1 MRSRFAT
8 FGGDD
13 EPEEGG
19 VHAVSASGGRSARGH
34 AASNGVPGPE
44 ALLLDITELVR
55 SVGMHYVHTFALPSG
70 YEPDIAAA
78 EPIAGKLTLTNTG
91 AALILRGKATTHLSI
106 QCGRCLEPRLEPVEA
121 ELEESFDL
129 IAGAPGRHADEV
141 VAVDEENP
149 EAPVIESN
157 ILNLGELLRQNLIV
171 AAPLGSTCPDD
182 CPNLVKV
189 AKWSTGEV
197 KVAPPLS
204 RLGELLQAAREP
216 E

>member
-8 FGGDD
+8 FGVDD

-19 VHAVSASGGRSARGH
+19 VHAVSTSGGRYPRGH

-55 SVGMHYVHTFALPSG
+55 NVGMHYVHTFSLPSG

-78 EPIAGKLTLTNTG
+78 EPIDGKLTLTNTG
-91 AALILRGKATTHLSI
+91 AALILRGKAATQIAI

-129 IAGAPGRHADEV
+129 IAGAPGRHSDEV
-141 VAVDEENP
+141 LAVDEENP
-149 EAPVIESN
+149 EAPVIENN
-157 ILNLGELLRQNLIV
+157 ILNLGEMLRQNLIV

-182 CPNLVKV
+182 CPNLVKI
-189 AKWSTGEV
+189 AKWSTGEPETRP
-197 KVAPPLS
+197 ALS
-204 RLGELLQAAREP
+204 RLGELLKAAQES

>member
-8 FGGDD
+8 YGGDD

-19 VHAVSASGGRSARGH
+19 VRAVSTSGGRPSRGH

-55 SVGMHYVHTFALPSG
+55 NVGMHYVHHFALPAD
-70 YEPDIAAA
+70 YEPDLSAA

-91 AALILRGKATTHLSI
+91 AALILRGKATTQISI
-106 QCGRCLEPRLEPVEA
+106 QCGRCLEPRLESVEA
-121 ELEESFDL
+121 ELEENFDL
-129 IAGAPGRHADEV
+129 VTGGEGRHADEV
-141 VAVDEENP
+141 VALDEENP
-149 EAPVIESN
+149 EAPAIQNN

-182 CPNLVKV
+182 CPNLIKI
-189 AKWSTGEV
+189 AKWSTGEPET
-197 KVAPPLS
+197 KPALS
-204 RLGELLQAAREP
+204 RLGELLQAAQEA